1 MDDTAGQPLDP
12 FEFHGHPVSSIAGL
26 GGAGPLPDPTYAFH
40 TPYVAVARGHAH
52 FLIRFSNLRARRG
65 SLLLRVHMLPDEPGA
80 VASMVTSHRVQLN
93 WLAHHGGETRLRFEA
108 FRGARYA
115 LMGVT
120 PDQLDASA
128 EGLSITLDRPADV
141 DDIAGNGE
149 AAEARSTA
157 YASDTVQTAPLP
169 LLLSLEPPLFAQP
182 VSQPCTAAQLREPA
196 FRDRCK
202 ALGALTGDRIG
213 QWQTAY
219 AVQVLDRYGLLQ
231 AGARGLILGQADPL
245 LERGIAAA
253 GVMSHR
259 VILGENGTDPST
271 PVMDPAA
278 LPGDLFAFD
287 FLLSV
292 RTTDLLGGDRQALD
306 LIERSMECLRPGGL
320 AVHVVGHHP
329 HPTLSPA
336 VAFDRNGL
344 ERVAV
349 ALISRGHQMARLKP
363 PLVRHR
369 LESSRDGVVP
379 FGLVARRAAL
389 IR

>member
-1 MDDTAGQPLDP
+1 MDDMAGQPLDP
-12 FEFHGHPVSSIAGL
+12 FAFHGHPVSSIAGL

-52 FLIRFSNLRARRG
+52 FLVRFANLKARRG

-93 WLAHHGGETRLRFEA
+93 WLAHHGGEIQLRFEA

-128 EGLSITLDRPADV
+128 EGLSITLDRPADE
-141 DDIAGNGE
+141 DDIAANAG

-157 YASDTVQTAPLP
+157 YASDTVTTAPSP

-202 ALGALTGDRIG
+202 ALGAMLGDRIE
-213 QWQTAY
+213 QWRTAY
-219 AVQVLDRYGLLQ
+219 AMQVLDRYGLLQ
-231 AGARGLILGQADPL
+231 AGARGLILGQVDPV
-245 LERGIAAA
+245 LERVLAAA
-253 GVMSHR
+253 GVISHC
-259 VILGENGTDPST
+259 VTLGDSGPDPSA
-271 PVMDPAA
+271 PAMDPAA

-292 RTTDLLGGDRQALD
+292 AATDVLGGDRQALD

-329 HPTLSPA
+329 HPAQSPA
-336 VAFDRNGL
+336 VVFDRNGL
-344 ERVAV
+344 ERIAV

-363 PLVRHR
+363 PLARHR
-369 LESSRDGVVP
+369 LESGGDGVVP
-379 FGLVARRAAL
+379 FGLVARRATL